1 MNSCILMV
9 QITKD
14 PELRYTADAQLP
26 VAEMMVEF
34 ANIGVDNKPAVLKV
48 VAWRDLA
55 QQINEKYHEG
65 DFIIVE
71 GRLNMNTIERP
82 EGFKEKRAELT
93 ASRIYPISPEAMTQD
108 ENQISTNSSGNRSV
122 TQKQPQEEKYTN
134 VVDLKSHRSSTVNQE
149 SKANLPEDKLPPDD
163 SDPIPF

>member
-1 MNSCILMV
+1 MV
-9 QITKD
+9 QIIKE
-14 PELRYTADAQLP
+14 PELRYTADTQLP

-34 ANIGVDNKPAVLKV
+34 TNIGTGNKPAVLKV

-55 QQINEKYHEG
+55 QQITQKYHES

-82 EGFKEKRAELT
+82 EGFKEKRAELI
-93 ASRIYPISPEAMTQD
+93 ASRVYPVSPEAMTLD
-108 ENQISTNSSGNRSV
+108 RNQASANISMSRTV
-122 TQKQPQEEKYTN
+122 TQQESQEENYSNN
-134 VVDLKSHRSSTVNQE
+134 VVDLTSRRTSAANQE
-149 SKANLPEDKLPPDD
+149 SKSNLPDDLPPED

>member
-1 MNSCILMV
+1 MV
-9 QITKD
+9 QIIKY

-34 ANIGVDNKPAVLKV
+34 PNIGVDNKRAVLKV

-71 GRLNMNTIERP
+71 GRLNMNTIDRP

-93 ASRIYPISPEAMTQD
+93 ASRIYPISSEAMTQTQ
-108 ENQISTNSSGNRSV
+108 EGN
-122 TQKQPQEEKYTN
+122 EKYTTRPSNRTVTQQESQEANYNN
-134 VVDLKSHRSSTVNQE
+134 VVDLKSRRSSVVNQE
-149 SKANLPEDKLPPDD
+149 STPNFRHEDSPPDD

>member
-9 QITKD
+9 QIIKY

-34 ANIGVDNKPAVLKV
+34 PNIGVDNKPAVLKV

-71 GRLNMNTIERP
+71 GRLNMNTIDRP

-93 ASRIYPISPEAMTQD
+93 ASRIYPISSEAMTQTQ
-108 ENQISTNSSGNRSV
+108 EGNETDTKIPIKTTV
-122 TQKQPQEEKYTN
+122 TQQQSHNN
-134 VVDLKSHRSSTVNQE
+134 VVNLESRRSSVVNQE
-149 SKANLPEDKLPPDD
+149 STPNFREEDSPPDD